1 MAGRAATEWD
11 VINRYLAVSV
21 GNHRTPAWSL
31 GPARQAAF
39 DGVWDG
45 LVDEVVDLPV
55 RPVTD
60 SNTHTACVYE
70 VGVSGDV
77 LAVSNVLPYVA
88 VWTASTGGYR
98 DSPPGWTARLLG
110 LGLSFMG
117 SAATR
122 TVSPYRDAEAGRR
135 ITYFEIL
142 FEWVEGS
149 DGPPEEELVDPWL
162 PTVRT

>member
-1 MAGRAATEWD
+1 MAERAASGWD
-11 VINRYLAVSV
+11 VLNRYLAVSV
-21 GNHRTPAWSL
+21 GSHRTPAWSL

-39 DGVWDG
+39 DGVWDE

-60 SNTHTACVYE
+60 SNTHTSCVYE
-70 VGVSGDV
+70 VGDSGDV

-88 VWTASTGGYR
+88 VWEARTGGYR
-98 DSPPGWTARLLG
+98 DSPPEWALRLLG
-110 LGLSFMG
+110 LGLGFMG

-122 TVSPYRDAEAGRR
+122 ALSPYRDAEAARR

-149 DGPPEEELVDPWL
+149 DGPPEDQLVDPWE
-162 PTVRT
+162 PGVPA